1 MAWFKVDDGFH
12 SSSKLIRIPRRI
24 RLEAAGLWVIAGSWS
39 ASKELDGLVP
49 DHMVD
54 EWGGTPEL
62 VDALVSCGLWE
73 QVDEGHVFVNWV
85 LFQPTRAEN
94 EAKRKWERDRKAQAR
109 AAKRAKMSHR
119 DKSGTPWDNDDSTS
133 RPAVVPEKDAGTG
146 AGVPVMSHWDSSG
159 RPNSS
164 HRDAENLQVGDV
176 ASGDCPTGTGV
187 VVPFKSHP
195 ASEVVPSTRPDPTPI
210 NRGSET
216 GDVTSGTSQV
226 SPTNPFRC
234 ARHQTTVN
242 PPSCG
247 ACAAARTEAQHAKSL
262 RDAEAVRVLEQAQ
275 ADEQAARESELAD
288 RQLTIEAAISDI
300 DACQM
305 CNDRGYRGSR
315 VCSHDPEEDTRRA
328 TGLAKVRAELAKKNG
343 QDQ

>member
-1 MAWFKVDDGFH
+1 MAWFKVDDKFH
-12 SSSKLIRIPRRI
+12 SSKKLIRIPRRI
-24 RLEAAGLWVIAGSWS
+24 RLAAAGLWVIAGSWS
-39 ASKELDGLVP
+39 ASEELDGLVP
-49 DHMVD
+49 DHMIE

-62 VDALVSCGLWE
+62 VDALVAAELW
-73 QVDEGHVFVNWV
+73 QRVDDGAEFVNWV

-119 DKSGTPWDNDDSTS
+119 DKSGTPWDTDDSTS
-133 RPAVVPEKDAGTG
+133 RPAPVPEKDAGTG
-146 AGVPVMSHWDSSG
+146 AGVPGLSQRDSSDL
-159 RPNSS
+159 PNLS
-164 HRDAENLQVGDV
+164 HRDAENPQVGDV
-176 ASGDCPTGTGV
+176 LSGDCPTGTGA
-187 VVPFKSHP
+187 VVPLNSQRD
-195 ASEVVPSTRPDPTPI
+195 SELVPSTRPDPAPF
-210 NRGSET
+210 NGGSET
-216 GDVTSGTSQV
+216 GDVTSGISQV

-262 RDAEAVRVLEQAQ
+262 RDAEAVRALEQAQ
-275 ADEQAARESELAD
+275 ADEQAARERELAD

-300 DACQM
+300 DACHM

-315 VCSHDPEEDTRRA
+315 VCSHDPEEDARRA